1 MNNKMGKQLY
11 LFIKRNQ
18 AIYLLIIYKLAYF
31 RVLRKKNIYIFYR
44 GAYENIYDF
53 FKPLSPRYGGETH
66 FKRINFYLTH
76 IVVYRGPTVSL
87 MAMGLSPFK

>member
-31 RVLRKKNIYIFYR
+31 RVLRKIYIYSTEELIRIFM
-44 GAYENIYDF
+44 IF
-53 FKPLSPRYGGETH
+53 LSLCHQGMAE
-66 FKRINFYLTH
+66 KRI
-76 IVVYRGPTVSL
+76 
-87 MAMGLSPFK
+87 LSELIFI